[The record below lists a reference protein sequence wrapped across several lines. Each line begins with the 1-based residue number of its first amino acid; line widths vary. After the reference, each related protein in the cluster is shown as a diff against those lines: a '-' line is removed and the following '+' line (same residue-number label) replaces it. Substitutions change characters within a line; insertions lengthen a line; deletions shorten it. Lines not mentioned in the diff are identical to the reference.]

1 MVLLN
6 AVVIVGC
13 GGLRPSC
20 RVGTFAGASDS
31 FAPTELS
38 RGRQGDGLILLIT
51 QMGDGALTTCRDKF
65 ILGLR

>member
-13 GGLRPSC
+13 GGGLRPSC
-20 RVGTFAGASDS
+20 RVGTFAGPSDL

-38 RGRQGDGLILLIT
+38 RGRQGGRTNTVDHPDGGWCTDHLP
-51 QMGDGALTTCRDKF
+51 R
-65 ILGLR
+65 